1 MTCDSSKG
9 WSRFQHGV
17 LPCLTC
23 RAEGPWV
30 TNRGRRVKLEEM
42 MRLHGMDPSE
52 FKVVVPKAQLGIQL
66 GHAMSVNVVER
77 ILMRVLPAAGLVK
90 RGSLVDRWEME
101 RPHDRFLAP
110 LVVDSKK

>member
-1 MTCDSSKG
+1 M
-9 WSRFQHGV
+9 
-17 LPCLTC
+17 
-23 RAEGPWV
+23 

-52 FKVVVPKAQLGIQL
+52 FKVVVPNAQLGIQL
-66 GHAMSVNVVER
+66 GNAMSVNVVER

-101 RPHDRFLAP
+101 RPYDRFLAP